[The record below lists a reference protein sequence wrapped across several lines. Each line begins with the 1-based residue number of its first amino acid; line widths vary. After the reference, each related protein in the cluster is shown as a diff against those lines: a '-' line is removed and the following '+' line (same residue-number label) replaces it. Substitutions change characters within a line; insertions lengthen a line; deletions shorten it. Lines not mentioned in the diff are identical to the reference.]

1 MNLKVKACRSSWQEN
16 CILLMQ
22 GFDCEDF
29 NMAIIDIE
37 YGREILEQ
45 SVPEQVQDRLQE
57 MEMVMQNSSYGHEYA
72 LLELKD
78 VDCRLRHDELTEQID
93 EYKSAYFQARQYLSE
108 HHPDRLADLER
119 ELVENKVKVFQ
130 NYHA

>member
-1 MNLKVKACRSSWQEN
+1 MKDWQGN
-16 CILLMQ
+16 CTSYWQ
-22 GFDCEDF
+22 GFDIEDF
-29 NMAIIDIE
+29 FMAIIDIE
-37 YGREILEQ
+37 YGKEILEQ
-45 SVPEQVQDRLQE
+45 NQASDASGRLQE

-72 LLELKD
+72 MLELKE
-78 VDCRLRHDELTEQID
+78 VNCRLRHDELTEQID
-93 EYKSAYFQARQYLSE
+93 EFKSAYFQARQYLSE